1 MSASGTGTAPSQLE
15 RFERALVQ
23 STRALSGSKDL
34 VVSFG
39 AQGPKLT
46 DNALLL
52 PPLVLPA
59 DAAQAAR
66 IRGQADRMALR
77 LAYHNPD
84 THARYRPSGIR
95 AREVYDAIEDM
106 RCQSLGARV
115 LAGVAVNLNAALEE
129 ALGRKGKLVSYG
141 AQLPALTQALTL
153 LVREQLTGEPP
164 PAVAAELMSR
174 WRGELERKIGTRLAQ
189 LGSVAEDQE
198 GFAFVLHDLVED
210 LDLGH
215 EIGAASERRRQ
226 VQSELQA
233 LAGAEASA
241 SEGNLQVKSQRG
253 LMEQDAPLIAD
264 AEVVG
269 SLKGRNEDDER
280 KAETDAAGDRL
291 SRRPPQDDTDNPN
304 RNYRVFTHAH
314 DEIIEAGRL
323 IDTGELAQ
331 LRATLD
337 SRSRSLQ
344 PVVTRLAI
352 RLERLLL
359 ARLQRR
365 WQFDLEEG
373 VLDAAR
379 LARVIADPLLPLS
392 FKAESDTDFKDTVV
406 TLLLDNSG
414 SMRGKPIVVAALCA
428 DVLARTL
435 ERCGVKVE
443 ILGFTTREWS
453 GGNSREDWLAAGRPS
468 APGRLSDVRYI
479 VYKDADVPWR
489 RARRNLGL
497 MLREDLLKEN
507 IDGEALLWA
516 HGRLQRRTEQ
526 RRILMVIS
534 DGVPLDEATLS
545 ANPGGYLEHHLRSV
559 IRWIEQRS
567 SVELV
572 AIGIGHDVT
581 DFYSRAVAITE
592 ADGLGG
598 AMTAQLANLF
608 AERAGRS
615 GQAIRVGSGG

>member
-359 ARLQRR
+359 ARQQRR

>member
-1 MSASGTGTAPSQLE
+1 LSNTVTGAVPSQLE

-46 DNALLL
+46 DHSILL
-52 PPLVLPA
+52 PPLVLPVNA
-59 DAAQAAR
+59 EQAAR
-66 IRGQADRMALR
+66 IRGQADRLALR
-77 LAYHNPD
+77 LAYHD
-84 THARYRPSGIR
+84 AETHARYRPAGIR
-95 AREVYDAIEDM
+95 AREVYDAVEDM

-129 ALGRKGKLVSYG
+129 SLGRKGKLVSYG
-141 AQLPALTQALTL
+141 AQLPAITQALTL

-164 PAVAAELMSR
+164 PSAAGELMSR
-174 WRGELERKIGTRLAQ
+174 WRGELERKVGTRLAR
-189 LGSVAEDQE
+189 LGPVADDQE
-198 GFAFVLHDLVED
+198 AFAFAVHDLVED

-215 EIGAASERRRQ
+215 EIGPAAERRRQ
-226 VQSELQA
+226 AQAELQGLA
-233 LAGAEASA
+233 SGEAGAP
-241 SEGNLQVKSQRG
+241 GGDLQLKSQRG
-253 LMEQDAPLIAD
+253 LLEQDAPPIAD
-264 AEVVG
+264 GEAVG
-269 SLKGRNEDDER
+269 SRKGLGTEEER

-291 SRRPPQDDTDNPN
+291 ARLTHQDDSDNPS
-304 RNYRVFTHAH
+304 RNYRIFTQAH
-314 DEIIEAGRL
+314 DEIIDAGQL
-323 IDTGELAQ
+323 IDADELTR
-331 LRATLD
+331 LRAKLD
-337 SRSRSLQ
+337 SQSRALQ

-359 ARLQRR
+359 ARQQRR

-497 MLREDLLKEN
+497 MLREDMLKEN

-516 HGRLQRRTEQ
+516 HGRLQRRAEQ

-545 ANPGGYLEHHLRSV
+545 ANPGGYLEHHLRNV

-567 SVELV
+567 AVELV
-572 AIGIGHDVT
+572 AIGIGHEVT

-608 AERAGRS
+608 AEPGTRQGRSARSAGRS
-615 GQAIRVGSGG
+615 